1 MSAGEVLL
9 CAEDVGY
16 RVGERALLAGVSLEL
31 RAGQVV
37 GLVGPNGAGKSTLL
51 RVLGGLWR
59 GAEGRVTLLGEP
71 LKRLSARQVARVVAH
86 VPQLADLG
94 VPFTVR
100 QIVMMGRT
108 PHLGRF
114 ALESARDR
122 QAAERAMQ
130 RTQTLDLAERLIGTL
145 SGGERQR
152 ALIARALTQEPRV
165 LLADEPTANLDVGH
179 QLAVLELVRALARE
193 DGLGVLLALHDLE
206 LAARFCDRLVL
217 LSGGRVHAEGAAAD
231 VLTAE
236 HLRAV
241 YGVRAVPY
249 TDPVTGHLRLAVAGR
264 A

>member
-1 MSAGEVLL
+1 MSGDVLL
-9 CAEDVGY
+9 RAEDVRY
-16 RVGERALLAGVSLEL
+16 RIGERALLDGVSLTL
-31 RAGQVV
+31 RAGEIV
-37 GLVGPNGAGKSTLL
+37 GVVGPNGAGKSTLL
-51 RVLGGLWR
+51 KVLGGLWR
-59 GAEGRVTLLGEP
+59 GAEGRIALLGEP
-71 LKRLSARQVARVVAH
+71 LARRSARQVARVVAH
-86 VPQLADLG
+86 VPQITALEA
-94 VPFTVR
+94 PFSVR
-100 QIVMMGRT
+100 QIVLMGRT

-122 QAAERAMQ
+122 RVAERAMQ
-130 RTQTLDLAERLIGTL
+130 RTHTLDLAERLIGTL

-152 ALIARALTQEPRV
+152 VLIARALTQEPRV

-179 QLAVLELVRALARE
+179 QLAVLGLVRSLARD

-217 LSGGRVHAEGAAAD
+217 LNGGRVHAEGAAAD

-249 TDPVTGHLRLAVAGR
+249 PDPVTGHLRLAITD
-264 A
+264 

>member
-1 MSAGEVLL
+1 MSGEVPLL
-9 CAEDVGY
+9 RADAVRY
-16 RVGERALLAGVSLEL
+16 RIGTQTLLDDVSLAL
-31 RAGQVV
+31 YAGQVI

-59 GAEGRVTLLGEP
+59 GAEGALWLLGRP
-71 LKRLSARQVARVVAH
+71 LARYTAKRIAQAMAH
-86 VPQLADLG
+86 VPQVTALDF
-94 VPFTVR
+94 PFTVR

-114 ALESARDR
+114 ALEGARDR
-122 QAAERAMQ
+122 QVAERAMQ
-130 RTQTLDLAERLIGTL
+130 RTHTLALADRLIGTL

-152 ALIARALTQEPRV
+152 VLIARALTQEPRV

-179 QLAVLELVRALARE
+179 QLDVLELLQGLAHAE
-193 DGLGVLLALHDLE
+193 GLGVLLALHDLE

-217 LSGGRVHAEGAAAD
+217 LGGGRVLVTGVPTE

-236 HLRAV
+236 HLRTA

-249 TDPVTGHLRLAVAGR
+249 TDPVTGYLRLSVVGR